1 MKKYSVLFFAL
12 FAAINAFAHPHSFLD
27 MKNKVLINQEKLEGF
42 ELSWWLDEITSS
54 ELIYEIKSA
63 ADRDDA
69 IKKIAEEMDQSAVD
83 NGYFSELY
91 NATNQKL
98 AFKDKPVNSSVEIQ
112 DNRVVYNF
120 TLALAEPLSLK
131 GQALRFYTF
140 EPSYYLSMAYEKAE
154 DVTSSEQNLCQIKME
169 EPKVN
174 QDIRLY
180 ASQLDKTETPDLPED
195 SLSLGA
201 MFAQKVSIVCE

>member
-42 ELSWWLDEITSS
+42 EFSWWLDEITSS
-54 ELIYEIKSA
+54 ELIYEIRSA
-63 ADRDDA
+63 ANKDDA
-69 IKKIAEEMDQSAVD
+69 IKKMTAEMDQSAVD

-91 NATNQKL
+91 NADDQKL
-98 AFKDKPVNSSVEIQ
+98 TFNDQPLNSSVEIQ
-112 DNRVVYNF
+112 DNRVVYHF

-131 GQALRFYTF
+131 GQVLRFYTF

-154 DVTSSEQNLCQIKME
+154 DVTSSEQNICQIKME

-174 QDIRLY
+174 QDLRLY
-180 ASQLDKTETPDLPED
+180 ASKLDKTDTPDLPPN

-201 MFAQKVSIVCE
+201 QFAQKVSIVCE